1 MIPERRAKKPMSI
14 GIGILCFLA
23 LMLLAVRAKRH
34 EQLTASTVLG
44 LCAYAA
50 LAWGIIAEWLLK

>member
-1 MIPERRAKKPMSI
+1 MSI
-14 GIGILCFLA
+14 GIGILCFVA

-34 EQLTASTVLG
+34 ERLTASAVLG
-44 LCAYAA
+44 LCAYGA